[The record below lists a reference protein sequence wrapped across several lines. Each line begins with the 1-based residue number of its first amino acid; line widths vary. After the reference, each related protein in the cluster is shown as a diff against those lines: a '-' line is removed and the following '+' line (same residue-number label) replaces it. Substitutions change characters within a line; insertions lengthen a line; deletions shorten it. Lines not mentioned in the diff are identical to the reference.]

1 MPTNINGNTGID
13 KVQDGTVVSADIAT
27 LDASKLTGSIAAAR
41 IANNTID
48 SAHIASG
55 AVDDAHISGIAA
67 TKLTGTIADARF
79 PSTLPAAS
87 AANLT
92 AIPAANITGTLPA
105 ISGAS
110 LTGLPG
116 PTAATMPTSSIIGVQ
131 QAWMAGTQTI
141 TTSEVDVTDGGTG
154 LTITSTN
161 TNATKFLVK
170 SNIYVG
176 ANSDVGCWFY
186 LYVNIDGAGYTKL
199 TAAHSNY
206 GGGGSSTKN
215 FMTACAGDNDTWSYY
230 TGSHASQEY
239 LYTPSFSTSVAFK
252 IRAKGYSSNHFIGR
266 MWNHNNSSAWSHAA
280 PSSLTVYEIK

>member
-1 MPTNINGNTGID
+1 MAIVINGSGTVTGLA
-13 KVQDGTVVSADIAT
+13 VGGLPDGTVDSGTIAT
-27 LDASKLTGSIAAAR
+27 GTIVDADVANVAASKLTGA
-41 IANNTID
+41 
-48 SAHIASG
+48 
-55 AVDDAHISGIAA
+55 
-67 TKLTGTIADARF
+67 
-79 PSTLPAAS
+79 
-87 AANLT
+87 
-92 AIPAANITGTLPA
+92 LPA

-110 LTGLPG
+110 LTSLPG

-141 TTSEVDVTDGGTG
+141 TTTEADVTDGGTG

-161 TNATKFLVK
+161 TDATKFLIR

-176 ANSDVGCWFY
+176 GNSDVGCWFF

-206 GGGGSSTKN
+206 GGGGNSTKN
-215 FMTACAGDNDTWSYY
+215 FMTYCAGDNDTWNEY
-230 TGSHASQEY
+230 TSAHASQEY

-252 IRAKGYSSNHFIGR
+252 IRSFGYSGNHYIGR
-266 MWNHNNSSAWSHAA
+266 MANHNNSSSWSHAS